1 MGDSDLFAPEVWTA
15 QHPTRGVIKLTIAT
29 PEHLRTIDAGWPEII
44 TDDKDKEAP
53 KDKEEKKR
61 RDQVQVV
68 QASAESSRN
77 MRTSVVRRVEWVT
90 KWGRVGG
97 RAKSILERWEAA
109 GSKGLL
115 LECGDARIAVEGIPL
130 SHDRGHIKG
139 WLGDL
144 SLHRSSVPRPN
155 SRLASRF
162 IA

>member
-44 TDDKDKEAP
+44 TDDKDKDAP

-68 QASAESSRN
+68 QSSAESSRN

>member
-44 TDDKDKEAP
+44 TDDKDKDAP

-68 QASAESSRN
+68 QSSAESSRN

-97 RAKSILERWEAA
+97 RAKSSLERWEAA